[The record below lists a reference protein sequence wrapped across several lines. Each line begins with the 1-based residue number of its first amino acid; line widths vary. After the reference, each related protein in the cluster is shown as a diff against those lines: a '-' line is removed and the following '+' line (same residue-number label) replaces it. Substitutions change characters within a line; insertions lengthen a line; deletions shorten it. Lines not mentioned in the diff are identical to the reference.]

1 MPRALGA
8 ISSGHHQRLNTV
20 RHVADAN
27 YVDEMFVVGEKGK
40 REFVLISNE
49 THNISISA
57 SPKGA
62 MRLHG

>member
-40 REFVLISNE
+40 REFVLISKE
-49 THNISISA
+49 THNI
-57 SPKGA
+57 KY
-62 MRLHG
+62 